1 MRVPVQLT
9 FTATT
14 IDDGIVEVSVE
25 EWEDVERIAELA
37 LAVVNYITTDDGSL
51 IMTESDFIKLTERLK
66 ASK

>member
-25 EWEDVERIAELA
+25 EWENVERRRSGSRGGQLHHHERRLA
-37 LAVVNYITTDDGSL
+37 HHDGGRFRPNGREV
-51 IMTESDFIKLTERLK
+51 ESV
-66 ASK
+66 